1 MTREARNARGA
12 KGPLS
17 EESDM
22 EIREIRDRN
31 RSISKAIGQIL
42 QQVCYYLLVL
52 ISKPNN
58 LDYS

>member
-42 QQVCYYLLVL
+42 QQVCC
-52 ISKPNN
+52 
-58 LDYS
+58 